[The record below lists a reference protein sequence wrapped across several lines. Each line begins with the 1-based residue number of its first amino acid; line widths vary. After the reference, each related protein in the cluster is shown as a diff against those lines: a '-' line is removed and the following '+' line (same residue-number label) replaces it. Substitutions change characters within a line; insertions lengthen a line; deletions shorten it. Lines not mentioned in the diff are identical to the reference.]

1 MNDIIKN
8 KRIPDKI
15 TMDKLKKE
23 VDQLIGGAILVRS
36 YLYYNMVEQYKE
48 NNYVKEILTNLVNKA
63 YNQIK

>member
-1 MNDIIKN
+1 
-8 KRIPDKI
+8 
-15 TMDKLKKE
+15 MDKLKKE